1 MESLK
6 KPKKSEDSEKKAGK
20 RKNREDEGE
29 EENRK
34 KQRKRME
41 EEDQEWKLRMER
53 KVDELTDVGRF
64 VMMNMGSV
72 LKAVEGL
79 KKEVAEWS
87 EVVKKTEIGFRK
99 EVEDRDADG
108 EEDDEDEDEEEKK
121 DGLDWEESEKDAED
135 VAGEVV
141 G

>member
-1 MESLK
+1 MES
-6 KPKKSEDSEKKAGK
+6 PKKSKKLEDTEKKAGK
-20 RKNREDEGE
+20 RKSREEDGE
-29 EENRK
+29 DENRK
-34 KQRKRME
+34 RQRKKLE

-64 VMMNMGSV
+64 IMMNMGSV

-79 KKEVAEWS
+79 KKEVAGWTEM
-87 EVVKKTEIGFRK
+87 VKKAEIGFWK
-99 EVEDRDADG
+99 DGEDKDVDG
-108 EEDDEDEDEEEKK
+108 EEEDEEDDEDKK
-121 DGLDWEESEKDAED
+121 DGSDREESEKDAED

>member
-1 MESLK
+1 MQSPK

-34 KQRKRME
+34 KQRKQME
-41 EEDQEWKLRMER
+41 EEDQEWKLQMER

-72 LKAVEGL
+72 LKVVERL
-79 KKEVAEWS
+79 KKEVSEWS
-87 EVVKKTEIGFRK
+87 EVVKKAEIRFRK

-108 EEDDEDEDEEEKK
+108 EEDEEEKK
-121 DGLDWEESEKDAED
+121 DGSDREESEKDAED